1 MNKATTLATL
11 PDLHTFGASFA
22 QRLLAARLAPMQGG
36 VLEIEHRGQSTVFGR
51 PGADAL
57 HAKITVLDPSLFM
70 RVLLGG
76 ALAAGEA
83 FVDGA
88 WVADDLTSVLRL
100 FARDR
105 SLTEGFELGASRL
118 GQALARLYHASRKN
132 TRDGSRRNI
141 SEHYDLGNDF
151 FELMLD
157 PTMTYSAGV
166 FEKPSS
172 TMQEASRHKLD
183 MLCRRLELSGTDH
196 LLEIGTGWGSLAI
209 HAATHYGCRVTT
221 TTISREQREFSLAR
235 IAALGLTDKITV
247 LDQDYRDLAGRFD
260 KIVSC
265 EMIEAVGREY
275 HATFFAKCAALLAPG
290 GKLALQAI
298 TIRDQ
303 SFERAAAE
311 TDFIKRHIFPGSCIP
326 SATALLSAA
335 TDSSDLVL
343 RGYEDITPHYARTL
357 REWRDKLVPQR
368 SRVVARYG
376 ERFWRMWLYYLAYCE
391 AGFEEGHIG
400 TAQLLFDNGRKLRGE
415 GHKP

>member
-11 PDLHTFGASFA
+11 PELHTFGAAFA
-22 QRLLAARLAPMQGG
+22 ERLLTARLAPMQGG
-36 VLEIEHRGQSTVFGR
+36 VLEIEHRGQTAVFGKPSSDGLR
-51 PGADAL
+51 
-57 HAKITVLDPSLFM
+57 AKITVLDSSLFT

-76 ALAAGEA
+76 ALGASEA
-83 FVDGA
+83 FMDGA
-88 WVADDLTSVLRL
+88 WVADDVTSVLRL

-105 SLTEGFELGASRL
+105 ALTEGFELGASRL
-118 GQALARLYHASRKN
+118 GQTLARLYHASRKN

-166 FEKPSS
+166 FEQPSS
-172 TMQEASRHKLD
+172 TMEDASRHKLD
-183 MLCRRLELSGTDH
+183 MLCRRLELCADDH

-221 TTISREQREFSLAR
+221 TTISREQRDFAMAR
-235 IAALGLTDKITV
+235 IAALGLTDQITV
-247 LDQDYRDLAGRFD
+247 LDRDYRDLEGRYD

-275 HATFFAKCAALLAPG
+275 HCTFFAKCSALLAPG
-290 GKLALQAI
+290 GKVALQAI

-303 SFERAAAE
+303 SFERAARE
-311 TDFIKRHIFPGSCIP
+311 TDFIKRYIFPGSCIP

-335 TDSSDLVL
+335 TASSNLVL

-357 REWRDKLVPQR
+357 RHWRARLTPHR
-368 SRVVARYG
+368 SRVIARYG

-400 TAQLLFDNGRKLRGE
+400 TAHLSFRQRPKAWR
-415 GHKP
+415 